1 MKRLRMTIKTNL
13 FLILE
18 LENLQFQRAR
28 IISYETEVGYIKDN
42 TIFVN
47 GSYSRTTSKHI
58 STLRQITGFKLV
70 KENKKPFFYWFG
82 YGEKISFPESLSSGL
97 SFQLLE
103 SLSSGLTPILSIAKA
118 DIKAKKDKSL
128 IEDFLNSNGV
138 EKDFIEKT
146 RERMN
151 KFSLDLFPK

>member
-1 MKRLRMTIKTNL
+1 MQRLRMTIKTNL

-18 LENLQFQRAR
+18 LENLQFKGAR
-28 IISYETEVGYIKDN
+28 IISYETEVGHIKDN

-47 GSYSRTTSKHI
+47 GSYSRTTGKHI
-58 STLRQITGFKLV
+58 SALRQITGFKVV

-97 SFQLLE
+97 SFQLLK
-103 SLSSGLTPILSIAKA
+103 SLSSGLTPILCIAKA
-118 DIKAKKDKSL
+118 DIKGRRDKSL
-128 IEDFLNSNGV
+128 IEDFLDSNGV